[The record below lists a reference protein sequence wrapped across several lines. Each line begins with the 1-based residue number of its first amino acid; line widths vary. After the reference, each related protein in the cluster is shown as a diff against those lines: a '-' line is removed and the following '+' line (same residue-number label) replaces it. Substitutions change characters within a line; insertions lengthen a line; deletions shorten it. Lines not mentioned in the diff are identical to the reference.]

1 MISLQQINNYN
12 RGDLQTREY
21 MWSRE
26 EMGREIDGEV
36 KRRDQKKRKGG
47 GERNC
52 GIPETSFTGYIT

>member
-1 MISLQQINNYN
+1 
-12 RGDLQTREY
+12 
-21 MWSRE
+21 MWLRE

-52 GIPETSFTGYIT
+52 GILERLFIGYII